1 MSVLGSLADMQYY
14 VDSEWL
20 LDPHSPTELDHDGNE
35 NNIITI
41 DDLQKLPIVGT
52 ETTPSALAKQK
63 ENEAVAPATEET
75 PAAAAATEEPKAEA
89 QGAVPEVADEA
100 DTNTSVTDQVKSK
113 VLEVAAPV
121 TAAAAAAGAAVA
133 SLLHTSTDGAEV
145 DPETS
150 PIPGTF
156 PGTPQAE
163 KTDLV
168 PEVAKTDDEPVPGAV
183 VPSTEKQVPAETHNL
198 ETKTL
203 ETGTAATAAG
213 GFAAALAAD
222 KEANTAPTGTAA
234 SSAPEKNDTFGILP
248 VPSATAP
255 EGTKPLAQST
265 FQQDDKASFNEALAA
280 DAAANTAPVA
290 SSTEAYTTAPKSG
303 EFGILPVPSATAPE
317 GTKPLAPS
325 TFAPPE
331 KTVREPVGQETHFEP
346 VTSNANVLS
355 SSTAEDKSEI
365 LKQAALNSSHHAADS
380 AAKALASDAPSPEPL
395 NAKAELAG
403 LATGAGVTAIGT
415 ATDSESE
422 NTGLSRL
429 VVKKPDEEK
438 VSVEADAK
446 AAHVEPAIV
455 LDDAKMAKPTVESLG
470 TSGNA
475 AVASTP
481 VSVSVP
487 TPDGVQEVHALGTAI
502 VTDGGKDGAQLKEE
516 LLTAGKVPLPE
527 GALAHLSDEKKEGGV
542 PESKVT
548 PSTPTKAT
556 PTSTAASTPAK
567 TPASHSSAA
576 RDKRASGVPSEAGSE
591 KKKKGGFF
599 RRLKKAFS

>member
-1 MSVLGSLADMQYY
+1 MSVVGSLADMQYY
-14 VDSEWL
+14 VDGEWL
-20 LDPHSPTELDHDGNE
+20 LDPHSPTEKDHDGNE
-35 NNIITI
+35 NNVITI

-52 ETTPSALAKQK
+52 ETTPSALARQKQ
-63 ENEAVAPATEET
+63 NEPEAPATEET
-75 PAAAAATEEPKAEA
+75 PATAATTEELKAEA

-133 SLLHTSTDGAEV
+133 SFLHTSTDGGEL
-145 DPETS
+145 DRETS

-163 KTDLV
+163 EGDV
-168 PEVAKTDDEPVPGAV
+168 IPEVAKTDDEPVPGAV
-183 VPSTEKQVPAETHNL
+183 VPSTTAEKEVPTETHNSD
-198 ETKTL
+198 TL
-203 ETGTAATAAG
+203 ETGAAATAAG

-222 KEANTAPTGTAA
+222 KEANTAPTGTAT
-234 SSAPEKNDTFGILP
+234 SSAPAKNDTFGILP

-265 FQQDDKASFNEALAA
+265 FQQDDKATFNEALAA
-280 DAAANTAPVA
+280 DKAANTAPVA
-290 SSTEAYTTAPKSG
+290 SSTEAYSTTAPKSG

-331 KTVREPVGQETHFEP
+331 KTVGDPVHPDTHFQP
-346 VTSNANVLS
+346 VTSNANILS
-355 SSTAEDKSEI
+355 SSTAEDKTEI
-365 LKQAALNSSHHAADS
+365 LKQAAVNSSHHAADS
-380 AAKALASDAPSPEPL
+380 AAQALASDAPSPAPL

-403 LATGAGVTAIGT
+403 LATGAGATAIGT
-415 ATDSESE
+415 ATDFESE

-429 VVKKPDEEK
+429 VVKKPYEEK

-455 LDDAKMAKPTVESLG
+455 LDDAKMAKPTVESFG

-487 TPDGVQEVHALGTAI
+487 APDGVQEVHALGTAI
-502 VTDGGKDGAQLKEE
+502 VTDGGKDGAKLKEE
-516 LLTAGKVPLPE
+516 LLTAGKAPLPE
-527 GALAHLSDEKKEGGV
+527 GALAHLSDDKKEAGV
-542 PESKVT
+542 VDSKVA
-548 PSTPTKAT
+548 PSTPTKA
-556 PTSTAASTPAK
+556 TSTAASTPAK
-567 TPASHSSAA
+567 TPASVSSAA

-591 KKKKGGFF
+591 KKKKKGGFF
-599 RRLKKAFS
+599 RKLKKVFS